1 MKNSAGARLSVADL
15 QSPQNGAQKVKQ
27 MPIIEA
33 EFEATSPAG
42 EFYLLVL
49 HCTFTILFTFKDFR
63 RMLLPLKGRNISEGI
78 LMLAS
83 KEMNQNTQVQFWK
96 FEFSCLRKVFSNKP
110 DVNIER
116 SFILLQDQLVGL
128 WRRCQ
133 ACLSNDTHPAP
144 VSPHSHNQE

>member
-42 EFYLLVL
+42 EFYLPVL

-78 LMLAS
+78 LMLLSKIS
-83 KEMNQNTQVQFWK
+83 KEMNQNSLFD
-96 FEFSCLRKVFSNKP
+96 FGNLNFPALG
-110 DVNIER
+110 I
-116 SFILLQDQLVGL
+116 GL
-128 WRRCQ
+128 
-133 ACLSNDTHPAP
+133 
-144 VSPHSHNQE
+144 